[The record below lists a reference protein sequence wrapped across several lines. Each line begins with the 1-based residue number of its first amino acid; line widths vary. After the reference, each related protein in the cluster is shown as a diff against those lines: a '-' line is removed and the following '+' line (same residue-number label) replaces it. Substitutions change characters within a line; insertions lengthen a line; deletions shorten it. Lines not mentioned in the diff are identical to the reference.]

1 MLEIVSLVGMAI
13 ILAAWAMTFTKVLQ
27 KNRELDRNFVGL
39 YTLGLVI
46 LTIGGANRGL
56 DFMAILNILT
66 VVISLLL
73 YLKLKN

>member
-13 ILAAWAMTFTKVLQ
+13 ILASWAMTFTKVLQ

-66 VVISLLL
+66 VIISLLL
-73 YLKLKN
+73 YLRLRN